1 MLFLGCRHM
10 QPCMVLCVC
19 WGSELRSSILP
30 DKHCHLLCPLL
41 IPPPTDVFLF
51 FFHSSV
57 NFIYWIFYLGH
68 IVLFY
73 EFPFVFFFMYFL
85 SLMILYFPTE
95 VFVLLIGVILVF
107 ETFLWWL
114 LLNICQITLTTLST
128 LGWHLLICVFIQF
141 LISAFGMT
149 SEFFLILWNFVPCGR
164 YYLLFKPAFSGFI
177 WFYWSSKN
185 FLLLPNGRR
194 TTTSSPSCTQQPVLF
209 FFFGIGG
216 WRTLGCLWSVLTLH
230 GRFFITGVEMVG
242 FPLLQLL
249 NNLVIG
255 IWGPLLHSIQGCSS
269 TVLWCDFSWEDMNKC
284 LVIQD
289 NIDKKPEK
297 CFHSIVVWLANGIFL
312 KINLQEFL

>member
-1 MLFLGCRHM
+1 M

-30 DKHCHLLCPLL
+30 DKHFHLLCPLL

-107 ETFLWWL
+107 EAFLWWL
-114 LLNICQITLTTLST
+114 LLNICQIILTTLST
-128 LGWHLLICVFIQF
+128 LGWHLLIYVFIQF

-149 SEFFLILWNFVPCGR
+149 SEFFLILWNFVPVADTIF
-164 YYLLFKPAFSGFI
+164 YLNL
-177 WFYWSSKN
+177 N
-185 FLLLPNGRR
+185 FLDLYDSTGAVKASYCCQMGGEPQLPHL
-194 TTTSSPSCTQQPVLF
+194 PVLSIQSCC
-209 FFFGIGG
+209 FFGIGG
-216 WRTLGCLWSVLTLH
+216 WRTLGCLWSILTLH

-242 FPLLQLL
+242 FPLPQLL

-255 IWGPLLHSIQGCSS
+255 IWGPLLDSIQGYSS
-269 TVLWCDFSWEDMNKC
+269 MVLWCDFSWEDMNKC

-297 CFHSIVVWLANGIFL
+297 CFHSIVVWLANGIF
-312 KINLQEFL
+312 